1 MAEITEQR
9 IYDAFGLGAKE
20 QEPAAPAPEETPAPS
35 QEEAGGK
42 VPEGHELPVN
52 GKADNG
58 QPKQEPAA
66 PAGEGAGRESQEPE
80 QPQEPTRK
88 PEEGGEEPPP
98 APAEVPGE
106 QTEQQRRDHAAQRRR
121 EEQQAAVDAAV
132 QKALQ
137 EERTRSRAE
146 MDAFFAAAGLKNT
159 ITGEPITNMEQFRA
173 WREAFEAARLQR
185 DLKAGKLTPETLNDV
200 ISKNPTVKAAAEIV
214 RKGQEDQRRQEM
226 AAAQAKV
233 DAELK
238 EIQKLDPS
246 IREVRDLVSMPTA
259 KEFYELVKKG
269 NSFLDAFRLANYDRL
284 TAQAAEAARQQAQNL
299 ARSKEHLIPTQV
311 KGAGAATVP
320 AEELA
325 MFRQFNP
332 GATEAEI
339 QAYYNKYKDK
349 H

>member
-9 IYDAFGLGAKE
+9 IYNAFGFSLGAKE

-35 QEEAGGK
+35 QEETGGEA
-42 VPEGHELPVN
+42 P
-52 GKADNG
+52 NG

-66 PAGEGAGRESQEPE
+66 PAGEGAGQEGREPAQNQELIQ
-80 QPQEPTRK
+80 QPK
-88 PEEGGEEPPP
+88 EGGEEPP
-98 APAEVPGE
+98 APAETPGE
-106 QTEQQRRDHAAQRRR
+106 QTEEQRREHAARRRR

-137 EERTRSRAE
+137 EERSRSQAE

-173 WREAFEAARLQR
+173 WQEAFEAARLQR

-246 IREVRDLVSMPTA
+246 IREIRDLLSMPTA
-259 KEFYELVKKG
+259 KEFYDLVKKG

>member
-137 EERTRSRAE
+137 EERTRSQAE

-299 ARSKEHLIPTQV
+299 ARSKEHLIHTQV

>member
-9 IYDAFGLGAKE
+9 IFDAFGLGARE
-20 QEPAAPAPEETPAPS
+20 QGAATPAPEETPAPS

-42 VPEGHELPVN
+42 E
-52 GKADNG
+52 
-58 QPKQEPAA
+58 QEPAA
-66 PAGEGAGRESQEPE
+66 PAGEGAGQEGQEPS
-80 QPQEPTRK
+80 QRQEPVQQT
-88 PEEGGEEPPP
+88 EEGGEEPPT
-98 APAEVPGE
+98 PAEEPVQ
-106 QTEQQRRDHAAQRRR
+106 QTEEQRREHAAQRRR
-121 EEQQAAVDAAV
+121 EEQKAAVDAAV

-137 EERTRSRAE
+137 EERTRSQAE

-185 DLKAGKLTPETLNDV
+185 DLKAGKLTPETLNDA
-200 ISKNPTVKAAAEIV
+200 ISKHPTVKAAAEIV
-214 RKGQEDQRRQEM
+214 HKGQEDQRRQEM

-246 IREVRDLVSMPTA
+246 IREIKDLVSMPAA

-299 ARSKEHLIPTQV
+299 ARSKEHLTSTQA

>member
-20 QEPAAPAPEETPAPS
+20 QEPANPAPEETPAPS
-35 QEEAGGK
+35 QEGAGGK
-42 VPEGHELPVN
+42 VPEWHELPVN
-52 GKADNG
+52 GKAANG
-58 QPKQEPAA
+58 QPKQEIAA
-66 PAGEGAGRESQEPE
+66 PAGEGAGQEG
-80 QPQEPTRK
+80 QEPTQRQEPVQQ
-88 PEEGGEEPPP
+88 PEEGGEEPP
-98 APAEVPGE
+98 APAEQPGE
-106 QTEQQRRDHAAQRRR
+106 QTEEQRREHAAQRRR
-121 EEQQAAVDAAV
+121 EEQQAAVNAAV

-137 EERTRSRAE
+137 EERTRSQAE

-173 WREAFEAARLQR
+173 WREAFDAARLQR
-185 DLKAGKLTPETLNDV
+185 DLKAGKLTPETLNDA

-226 AAAQAKV
+226 AAAQARV

-246 IREVRDLVSMPTA
+246 IREIRDLVSMPTA
-259 KEFYELVKKG
+259 KEFYDLVKKG

-284 TAQAAEAARQQAQNL
+284 TAQAAEAAKQQAQNL
-299 ARSKEHLIPTQV
+299 ARSKEHLTSTQA